1 MRLTLKKGVQLLIIC
16 GLSFA
21 FQSRQDP
28 MATQILNAVS
38 KKYKKYAG
46 FSADFTH
53 DSETNSGKVL
63 ASQKGKIKVAGSKY
77 QLITDKAT
85 LICDGKTVWTIQPK
99 VKEVTISDYEPEP
112 GDITPERV
120 YTFYQTGY
128 KYLFMGE
135 VKVKGKVWQTL
146 DLEPENMKKEI
157 SKIRLYVD
165 KTGSAIT
172 KWIIFERGTNE
183 RESFEVDKF
192 VPATTVSATDFT
204 FDKKKYPGY
213 KVVDLR

>member
-1 MRLTLKKGVQLLIIC
+1 
-16 GLSFA
+16 
-21 FQSRQDP
+21 
-28 MATQILNAVS
+28 MATQILDAVG
-38 KKYKKYAG
+38 KKYKKHAG

-53 DSETNSGKVL
+53 DSETNSGKL
-63 ASQKGKIKVAGSKY
+63 LSSQKGKIKVAGSKY
-77 QLITDKAT
+77 QLITEKAT

-99 VKEVTISDYEPEP
+99 IKEVTVSDYEPEP

-135 VKVKGKVWQTL
+135 VKVKGKVWQSL
-146 DLEPENMKKEI
+146 DLEPENLKKEI

-165 KTGSAIT
+165 KTSRAIT

-192 VPATTVSATDFT
+192 EALIKVNAADFA